1 MPNLANITI
10 KKANGTTDIVWTGLR
25 RSGQGPKA
33 PAVWRSDTVSAIPG
47 NRPTFKLS
55 DRPNKDG
62 STSVMEYQYDYPIL
76 ATVNGVEVVVS
87 HQRASGVIPVLQVA
101 DVTQVNEAVNQFLN
115 LMASALVRA
124 CVVEGSSAN

>member
-1 MPNLANITI
+1 MATLANITV
-10 KKANGTTDIVWTGLR
+10 KKANGTTDVVWTGLR
-25 RSGQGPKA
+25 RAGQGSKA
-33 PAVWRSDTVSAIPG
+33 PAVWRSDTVSSIPG

-76 ATVNGVEVVVS
+76 ATVNGVETVVN

-101 DVTQVNEAVNQFLN
+101 DITQVNEAVNQFLN
-115 LMASALVRA
+115 LMASALIRA
-124 CVVEGSSAN
+124 CVVEGSAAT